1 MEQVIVEDVG
11 ATLLVV
17 HKTLEDAAR
26 RSAPRTVTNDE
37 VTMVAAL
44 SGRMNDQGRSQETR

>member
-1 MEQVIVEDVG
+1 MEQVIVEDAG

-26 RSAPRTVTNDE
+26 RSAPRTATNDE
-37 VTMVAAL
+37 VTMVAVF
-44 SGRMNDQGRSQETR
+44 SGRLNGQ